1 MGHGVASADRG
12 WRRVVAAFPGKIFF
26 FVLLSMGRI
35 VATGIQHKREKKE
48 REVMSLT
55 SKETCMAK
63 DEDMGLMV

>member
-12 WRRVVAAFPGKIFF
+12 WRRVVAAFPGKI
-26 FVLLSMGRI
+26 LLSMGRI